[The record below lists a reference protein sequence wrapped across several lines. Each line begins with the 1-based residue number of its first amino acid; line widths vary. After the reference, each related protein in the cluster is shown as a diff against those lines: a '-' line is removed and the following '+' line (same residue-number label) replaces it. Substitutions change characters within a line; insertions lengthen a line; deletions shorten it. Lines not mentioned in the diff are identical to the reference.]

1 MSNRTIGTVAR
12 ATETV
17 RTRGRMSRRTIIK
30 GAAWSVPVIA
40 AAAAVPT
47 ATASGTG
54 TLVFS
59 PGPGALNS
67 DNDNFTYTW
76 TLTNSSTTDPISG
89 PFTIA
94 FNVPYNI
101 QNSIPKPSAGQASA
115 SNPTLFAPIAVN
127 ASSGYSVG
135 WTHQDGVSDA
145 YGNTRTE
152 TITVG
157 NASSKLA
164 AGASITV
171 STIWSVPNNWL
182 STGEGSILL
191 SRRIWTWQSAG
202 TVSAASG
209 TLGSPQAFPGWT
221 TGPATENPASP
232 GGLWAFSTPAG

>member
-1 MSNRTIGTVAR
+1 MSSTNETGTR
-12 ATETV
+12 KPETV
-17 RTRGRMSRRTIIK
+17 RTRGRMSRRTVIK

-40 AAAAVPT
+40 AASALPA

-59 PGPGALNS
+59 PGPGVLNS

-76 TLTNSSTTDPISG
+76 IISNSSATDPISG
-89 PFTIA
+89 PFTIT

-101 QNSIPKPSAGQASA
+101 QNSIPKPPNGEASTG
-115 SNPTLFAPIAVN
+115 NPTLFAPIALN
-127 ASSGYSVG
+127 ASSGFASN
-135 WTHQDGVSDA
+135 WTHTDGISDA

-152 TITVG
+152 TITIG

-171 STIWSVPNNWL
+171 NTIWSVPNNWL

-191 SRRIWTWQSAG
+191 NRRIWTWRSGG
-202 TVSAASG
+202 TVTAASG
-209 TLGSPQAFPGWT
+209 TIGSPQGFPSWT
-221 TGPATENPASP
+221 TDAASENPASP